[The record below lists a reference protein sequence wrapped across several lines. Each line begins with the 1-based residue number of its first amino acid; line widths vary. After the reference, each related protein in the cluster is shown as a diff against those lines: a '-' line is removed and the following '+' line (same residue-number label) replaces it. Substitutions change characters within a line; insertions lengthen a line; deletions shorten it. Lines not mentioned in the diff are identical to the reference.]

1 VVSRSTRRVG
11 FVLAALLM
19 AASAGRVLAGK
30 KAKLPDPP
38 SLSQVY
44 VHRTGQFTF
53 RVPESWRIGAHVNG
67 DPDTVQAVGDGL
79 VVRFVYRD
87 REAGYDAFHGICLAE
102 RLVGREHDAAPAQYE
117 YDYVEG
123 SYGDRRA
130 LDSVFVVEY
139 GKDVLGHRKWR
150 QRNLTVVGGGHSICL
165 IAFAPASVWK
175 KSIEARGVLEAVLQ
189 NVKFQE

>member
-1 VVSRSTRRVG
+1 VVFTSTRRVG

-19 AASAGRVLAGK
+19 AAPGGRVFAGK
-30 KAKLPDPP
+30 KVKLPDPP
-38 SLSQVY
+38 SLSQIY
-44 VHRTGQFTF
+44 IHRTGQFTF
-53 RVPESWRIGAHVNG
+53 RVPENWKIGTRVNG
-67 DPDTVQAVGDGL
+67 DPDIVQAVGDGL

-123 SYGDRRA
+123 AYGERRA

-139 GKDVLGHRKWR
+139 DKEVFGHRKWR

-165 IAFAPASVWK
+165 IAFAPTSVWK
-175 KSIEARGVLEAVLQ
+175 KSIEARAVLEAVLQ